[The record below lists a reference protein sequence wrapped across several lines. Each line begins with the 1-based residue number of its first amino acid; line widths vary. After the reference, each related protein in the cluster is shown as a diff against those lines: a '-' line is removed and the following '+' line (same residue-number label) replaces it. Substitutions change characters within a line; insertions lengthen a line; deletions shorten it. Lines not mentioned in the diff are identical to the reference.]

1 MFTMTGNIIACFL
14 GGLLI
19 TSILIF
25 VLYIL
30 LKALYNPFRASTTGV
45 IATFM
50 LFILLF
56 IQGALMTGAFYAKGY
71 ADDMCTWT
79 LEAIHSSQKSG
90 GEFMTSNEIEGIKR
104 QAEKNFPQLSSYISD
119 LNVKEL
125 NEGSTSATLAL
136 TKSIKSLI
144 NRYIL
149 RRMLWMTGIM
159 TAGGILLGW
168 TRKKEGTINRQSS
181 YGSVPGKHTGVH
193 PGGNRLGRS
202 NGF

>member
-1 MFTMTGNIIACFL
+1 MFTMIGNIMGCVF
-14 GGLLI
+14 GGLFI

-30 LKALYNPFRASTTGV
+30 LKALYNPFRTSITGV

-104 QAEKNFPQLSSYISD
+104 QAEKIFPQLSSYISD

-125 NEGSTSATLAL
+125 NEGSTSTTLAL

-149 RRMLWMTGIM
+149 RRVLWMAGIM

-168 TRKKEGTINRQSS
+168 TRKKEGTINRQSNYYS
-181 YGSVPGKHTGVH
+181 APGKHTGVH
-193 PGGNRLGRS
+193 PGGNRSGRS